1 MIQRS
6 MLPVLALAL
15 ALAVPAARAAEG
27 KTPADTNK
35 EAKSGE
41 GDKAKD
47 GEQPAK
53 KDPKDMNADE
63 AEAAGL
69 CPVCKKEHK
78 LIYRVTVGE
87 KDYHFAT
94 RDCKKAFEA
103 GPNKYI
109 AGAAGAGSKKDGEA
123 KKMPPEK
130 EAKAEAPNARTEK
143 TEAVEKSTKTEKTEK
158 SEDGDAMGGGMMGG
172 DDMMG
177 E

>member
-15 ALAVPAARAAEG
+15 LALAVPAAGAAEG

-41 GDKAKD
+41 GEKGKEA
-47 GEQPAK
+47 AK
-53 KDPKDMNADE
+53 KDPKEMNADE

-78 LIYRVTVGE
+78 LIYRVTIGE

-130 EAKAEAPNARTEK
+130 EAKAEATNAKTEK
-143 TEAVEKSTKTEKTEK
+143 TEAVEKSTMTEKTEK